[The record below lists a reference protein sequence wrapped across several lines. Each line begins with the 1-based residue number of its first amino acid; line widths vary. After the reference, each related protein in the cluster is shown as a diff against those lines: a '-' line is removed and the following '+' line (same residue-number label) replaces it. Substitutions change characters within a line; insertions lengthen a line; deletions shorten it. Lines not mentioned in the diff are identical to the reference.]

1 MRTELPTISD
11 TALEALN
18 EAASKIQSALV
29 DRTGERY
36 ELVFL
41 NEVLAKWLELSI
53 EELCSDALEHCVT
66 GDRSYA
72 FNRHDFERLLKEAP
86 SINVWEQQVEAM
98 QERKDHEALA
108 IERVA

>member
-1 MRTELPTISD
+1 MRTELPTISG

-29 DRTGERY
+29 DRTGEEY
-36 ELVFL
+36 ELTAL

-53 EELCSDALEHCVT
+53 EELCLDALEHCVT

-86 SINVWEQQVEAM
+86 SINVWEQQAEAI